1 MTANNNQNIE
11 KVISLF
17 SGAGGLDIGFESA
30 GFQVAVAV
38 EVDPSCCETLKTN
51 KPDMAIINK
60 SIVDVTGQEVLDAAG
75 LKVGEAA
82 LVIGG
87 PPCQSFSLA
96 GMRIYSTAIKCPI
109 SDFRY

>member
-1 MTANNNQNIE
+1 MCNFAPVIIEEMTQSNTIYNTNTH

-30 GFQVAVAV
+30 GFEVAVAV
-38 EVDPSCCETLKTN
+38 EVDPSCCDTLRTN

-75 LKVGEAA
+75 LIRKRSGIIAN
-82 LVIGG
+82 I
-87 PPCQSFSLA
+87 
-96 GMRIYSTAIKCPI
+96 
-109 SDFRY
+109 